1 MVFNVARIYPFRRK
15 NASGKQRWYEKISL
29 SYTGTLGNN
38 VTVKERDLFT
48 SAMFKKMKN
57 GVNHQIPISTSFN
70 LFNYLNISPSANYQE
85 RWYFR
90 KIDRVW
96 DPVAKTDVPGDTT
109 TGFYRLYDYRSRSA
123 VRPRSTACSSSR
135 RRTA

>member
-85 RWYFR
+85 R
-90 KIDRVW
+90 
-96 DPVAKTDVPGDTT
+96 
-109 TGFYRLYDYRSRSA
+109 
-123 VRPRSTACSSSR
+123 
-135 RRTA
+135 